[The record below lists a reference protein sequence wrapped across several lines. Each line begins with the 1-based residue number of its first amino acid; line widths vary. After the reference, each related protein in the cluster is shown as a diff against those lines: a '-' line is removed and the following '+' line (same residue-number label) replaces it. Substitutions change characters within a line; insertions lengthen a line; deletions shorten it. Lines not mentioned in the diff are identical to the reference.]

1 MFDEKKATALVA
13 RILALAGGSSE
24 YIKVL
29 KLVYL
34 ADRESLNEQGR
45 SISTDLGINEVWTR
59 S

>member
-13 RILALAGGSSE
+13 RILSLAGGSLE

-34 ADRESLNEQGR
+34 ARESLNERGR
-45 SISTDLGINEVWTR
+45 HLY
-59 S
+59 